1 MNAYF
6 CDDDW
11 LLPMTFTAYV
21 PADSV
26 RCRTSGVVP
35 PASTPVT
42 LVEHPRY
49 SSKRAPTARSPST
62 IRTREVDVSLK
73 RYQSTSLALPKRPF
87 THLPVGLVGRR

>member
-1 MNAYF
+1 MEPSIDDFVLRIATVFGRRQTMNAYF

-11 LLPMTFTAYV
+11 LLPITFTAYV

-42 LVEHPRY
+42 LVVQPLIQLDAGPDGKIAEHDPY
-49 SSKRAPTARSPST
+49 ARRST
-62 IRTREVDVSLK
+62 
-73 RYQSTSLALPKRPF
+73 
-87 THLPVGLVGRR
+87 